1 MPPFFLTCPATQ
13 GDCSLGRREATK
25 QLLEEDVDRF
35 AYPLPYSCCLHG
47 LSTPHS
53 PQGKLSPHWEKRCWK
68 TIRGC
73 WAGGTSPKNTLVS
86 RLPLYFLH
94 APQQNF
100 LWISAHPL
108 FPITL
113 LFTLSIWR
121 IQMLNDK
128 KGRRRRESGG
138 RRIPFCLKEKM
149 LKCHP
154 AQHLRS
160 VHQCGRGWLNYLCVR

>member
-1 MPPFFLTCPATQ
+1 M
-13 GDCSLGRREATK
+13 K

-35 AYPLPYSCCLHG
+35 SHSLPDSCCLHR
-47 LSTPHS
+47 LSTLHL
-53 PQGKLSPHWEKRCWK
+53 PQGTLSPTGKDMLEKHSRE
-68 TIRGC
+68 
-73 WAGGTSPKNTLVS
+73 GGVQGGGSPPKNTLVS
-86 RLPLYFLH
+86 RLPLHFLH

-100 LWISAHPL
+100 LWISDHPL

-128 KGRRRRESGG
+128 RGRRRREGG
-138 RRIPFCLKEKM
+138 RRIPFCLKEKI